1 MFKNAECGL
10 DALRRQRILIIDD
23 DPQMRSLLV
32 ARLRREFLV
41 AVASDGREGLQKA
54 YERVPDVAIIDIH
67 MPGWDGL
74 QTTRELRKV
83 HEFEQLR
90 ILILTADSKREC
102 VTSAISAGADD
113 FLLKTELTPELL
125 LKKLRS
131 IRRLNSPVAAER
143 LAARE
148 PQSADGS
155 LKSHLTFGGRP
166 TDAAPTHS
174 LVSAVSTE
182 EFCKPATAD
191 IDSQLQCVMDAWE

>member
-1 MFKNAECGL
+1 MFPKADSGI
-10 DALRRQRILIIDD
+10 DALHRQRILIIDD

-54 YERVPDVAIIDIH
+54 YERVPDLAIIDIH

-90 ILILTADSKREC
+90 ILILTADSKRES
-102 VTSAISAGADD
+102 VTAAISAGADD

-131 IRRLNSPVAAER
+131 IRRLISPVATER
-143 LAARE
+143 LAALE
-148 PQSADGS
+148 PQPVDSS

-166 TDAAPTHS
+166 TDAAPAQS
-174 LVSAVSTE
+174 LVPADVTGDRSNPPAV
-182 EFCKPATAD
+182 D